1 MPHSEPVTILLVNDI
16 AEEIKLVT
24 LSFRG
29 FFPGCRVES
38 VYSLEEALQWAP
50 RTPWHLIL
58 IDEHLLAQR
67 AQPILPELKRLAPDA
82 AIILQSDRSDST
94 AALSALQA
102 GADFLLYKKSPAFLT
117 ELVLYTKDALEKR
130 TLRMT
135 LERTQERHG
144 RLIDALAD
152 VMYELDAEGRFVY
165 VSPAITDLL
174 GYTPEEL
181 TGSPYSKVVSPD
193 HLDRARRRFDDRRT
207 GTRASRQHEIELAHK
222 TPRDGPTSTRIRA
235 EVSAKGLYDPRRRF
249 LGTLGL
255 LRDISK
261 HHDQEATIH
270 HLEQQLRET
279 DRLIAMAQRLSTL
292 SKHLQAPLTAVLSQS
307 QQLLGAIREARLD
320 EQAEALILHATEAVY
335 RGEELAQAMA
345 EAGVQQDS
353 INDIIDA
360 VLATTQPPLLN
371 TDRIER
377 QYASNLQPFTGSL
390 DSTTQLLRI
399 LLSHAQRYMTAVGS
413 NHRLRISTAAI
424 GPSGARLDPAP
435 TLFPPIPPIEV
446 EIHIV
451 ETDVVSTEQ
460 GPPLQETADL
470 FQAYALIRQ
479 LGGRL
484 DFLAPVG
491 GSLSIKIWLPV
502 GSGPKRLTPS
512 TPASPAV
519 PLVSTPVE
527 PLPSQTPTTAV
538 QPVPTPVQPTRPVE
552 PAQSAAPQA
561 PTTFVQPALSPDWP
575 TASEEP
581 TLSTLPRTPTT
592 FAGTTL
598 TPEQTTPPLPNR
610 RRNSRAAVHLP
621 ARITIGNAMRAG
633 TVVDLSPGGAALLV
647 EGLLPSLEHQPAYV
661 IIKTDVS
668 MMELQAT
675 THDRGEAPHHV
686 SDTPQ
691 HSRLAFQFTSGN
703 DIEQTVL
710 TSLIDE
716 ARKRT
721 LSVTIEAL
729 LSLPDDATDIRP
741 SILDPDLRGTDHRET
756 VRVRVALPIHVESPS
771 LNPLAHRPL
780 GLVVNFSRSGACLQ
794 MKQVPGVVGDVITLH
809 FSATGSLDRPRTH
822 EPESPEAILA
832 ARIVWTAPD
841 HTAPSDL
848 KPGPLQPGKRIGIRF
863 VQLAPFA
870 EREINRVVAQHI
882 GSSMDLEGIASRS
895 SIVSARR
902 ECRNARQ
909 QVIAVT
915 DDHARHQISPSTPI
929 VVIVPGFGQT
939 QTDYLPLSFFLA
951 ANRIRV
957 LRYDHTNHVGQSD
970 GDILQTTLRSMQV
983 DLQNVLEFARTTWPT
998 APLTILAEDIAAR
1011 VALKVMA
1018 QTQATGFLMLL
1029 NPVLD
1034 VQTALSA
1041 AYHRDVVVD
1050 HQQNLRRGVAN
1061 LWGLNVNLDQFL
1073 SDAIAGEY
1081 ASLAT
1086 TTADLATLA
1095 TAPIILT
1102 TPRTAHPSE
1111 NTVGPLEQTLRALGT
1126 APVIVPLQTEV
1137 ACESSAYDERH
1148 TATFHTI
1155 FTQLSTAVIGG
1166 RPSSEMREASARDV
1180 HQQQQLEHERI
1191 RIRHHVSQAT
1201 RDALWVAR
1209 LAQLPQLG
1217 NLPDYWTLQDE
1228 LYRRLLPLEPGMTI
1242 LDMGCGEGDLARVML
1257 TNQAYRLT
1265 HQSGLPVAPLHYVGI
1280 EQSHESLKLAERY
1293 VQTFTRELT
1302 TTFAAAVS
1310 TTQLVETRW
1319 LRSDWDSPLP
1329 FTEQSIARVLYH
1341 LSLAFTPSPLNC
1353 LRQAIQALHP
1363 EGTLVVTCFQPHT
1376 DLSTLFRHHMRV
1388 AGHNEFS
1395 APVQIV
1401 LHYLGRVRE
1410 AIRHGLLH
1418 SYERNELARLLIHA
1432 GARPLRIGPILDGQL
1447 LLAVAQK
1454 GKSTG

>member
-1 MPHSEPVTILLVNDI
+1 MPQSEPVTILLINDV

-29 FFPGCRVES
+29 FFSGCRVES

-50 RTPWHLIL
+50 RSQWHLIL
-58 IDEHLLAQR
+58 IDERLLAQR
-67 AQPILPELKRLAPDA
+67 TTPILPELKRLAPDA
-82 AIILQSDRSDST
+82 AIILQSDQSDST
-94 AALSALQA
+94 TALNALQA

-130 TLRMT
+130 ALRMT

-152 VMYELDAEGRFVY
+152 VLYELDAEGRFVY
-165 VSPAITDLL
+165 VSPAITELL

-181 TGSPYSKVVSPD
+181 TGSPYSIIVPPGQ
-193 HLDRARRRFDDRRT
+193 LDRARHRFDDRRT
-207 GTRASRQHEIELAHK
+207 GTRASRRIEVELARK
-222 TPRDGPTSTRIRA
+222 TPPDGPAPARIRA
-235 EVSAKGLYDPRRRF
+235 EISAKGLYDSRRRF

-255 LRDISK
+255 LRDIST
-261 HHDQEATIH
+261 HRDQKATIQ

-279 DRLIAMAQRLSTL
+279 DRLVAMAQRLSTL

-320 EQAEALILHATEAVY
+320 EQVESLMLHATEAVH
-335 RGEELAQAMA
+335 RGEELAQAMV
-345 EAGVQQDS
+345 ETGVQQDT
-353 INDIIDA
+353 INDVMDA

-377 QYASNLQPFTGSL
+377 QYASNLPPFTGSL
-390 DSTTQLLRI
+390 DRTTQLLRI
-399 LLSHAQRYMTAVGS
+399 LLSHAQRYVTAVGS
-413 NHRLRISTAAI
+413 NHRLRVSTSMT
-424 GPSGARLDPAP
+424 GPTGARLDPAP

-446 EIHIV
+446 EIHIE
-451 ETDVVSTEQ
+451 ETDFVATEQ

-491 GSLSIKIWLPV
+491 GMLSIKIWIPV
-502 GSGPKRLTPS
+502 GPSPERLSLPTVSSLP
-512 TPASPAV
+512 V
-519 PLVSTPVE
+519 PLVTTPVE
-527 PLPSQTPTTAV
+527 PALSAPPQTPTTV
-538 QPVPTPVQPTRPVE
+538 VR
-552 PAQSAAPQA
+552 
-561 PTTFVQPALSPDWP
+561 PALAPV
-575 TASEEP
+575 A
-581 TLSTLPRTPTT
+581 
-592 FAGTTL
+592 
-598 TPEQTTPPLPNR
+598 PLPD
-610 RRNSRAAVHLP
+610 RRNNTRVAVHLP
-621 ARITIGNAMRAG
+621 ARITIGNAMREG
-633 TVVDLSPGGAALLV
+633 TVVNLSPGGATLVV

-661 IIKTDVS
+661 ILKTDVS

-675 THDRGEAPHHV
+675 AHDRGEAPRQGSV
-686 SDTPQ
+686 EPQ
-691 HSRLAFQFTSGN
+691 RSRLAFHFTSGN
-703 DIEQTVL
+703 DIEQKVL
-710 TSLIDE
+710 ASLIDE
-716 ARKRT
+716 ARERT
-721 LSVTIEAL
+721 LSLTVEAL
-729 LSLPDDATDIRP
+729 LSLPEDATDVRP
-741 SILDPDLRGTDHRET
+741 SIVESDLRGTDHRET
-756 VRVRVALPIHVESPS
+756 VRVRVALPVRIDSPS
-771 LNPLAHRPL
+771 LDPAAHRPL

-794 MKQVPGVVGDVITLH
+794 MKRAPGVADDVITLH
-809 FSATGSLDRPRTH
+809 FSATGSLDQPRAH
-822 EPESPEAILA
+822 EPEAPEANLA

-841 HTAPSDL
+841 QTTPSDL
-848 KPGPLQPGKRIGIRF
+848 KPGPLQPGQRIGVRF
-863 VQLAPFA
+863 IQLTPFA

-882 GSSMDLEGIASRS
+882 GSSMDLEGIAGRS

-902 ECRNARQ
+902 ECRNARH

-951 ANRIRV
+951 ANRVRV

-970 GDILQTTLRSMQV
+970 GDVLQTTLRSMQV
-983 DLQNVLEFARTTWPT
+983 DLQNVLEFAHTTWPT

-1018 QTQATGFLMLL
+1018 QTQAPGLLLLL
-1029 NPVLD
+1029 NPILD
-1034 VQTALSA
+1034 VQTALSTT
-1041 AYHRDVVVD
+1041 YRHDVVAD
-1050 HQQNLRRGVAN
+1050 HQHGLRRGVAN

-1073 SDAIAGEY
+1073 SDAIAGDY
-1081 ASLAT
+1081 ATLAT
-1086 TTADLATLA
+1086 TTADLAALA
-1095 TAPIILT
+1095 KPPIILT
-1102 TPRTAHPSE
+1102 TPRTARPIEH
-1111 NTVGPLEQTLRALGT
+1111 TFGPLNQALRALGT
-1126 APVIVPLQTEV
+1126 TPVVIPLQTDV

-1148 TATFHTI
+1148 TVTFRTI
-1155 FTQLSTAVIGG
+1155 FTQLSSAAIGD
-1166 RPSSEMREASARDV
+1166 RPSIEMREASARDV
-1180 HQQQQLEHERI
+1180 HHQQQLEHERI

-1217 NLPDYWTLQDE
+1217 NLPDYWALQDE
-1228 LYRRLLPLEPGMTI
+1228 LYRQLLPLEPGMTI
-1242 LDMGCGEGDLARVML
+1242 LDIGCGEGDLARVIL

-1280 EQSHESLKLAERY
+1280 GQSHEFLKAAERC
-1293 VQTFTRELT
+1293 VRTFVRELT
-1302 TTFAAAVS
+1302 TTFAATVS
-1310 TTQLVETRW
+1310 ATQLVETRW

-1329 FTEQSIARVLYH
+1329 FMEQSIARVLCH

-1363 EGTLVVTCFQPHT
+1363 QGAMVVTCFQPHT
-1376 DLSTLFRHHMRV
+1376 DLSTLFRRHLRV
-1388 AGHNEFS
+1388 AGQDEFS
-1395 APVQIV
+1395 APAQIA
-1401 LHYLGRVRE
+1401 LHYLGRLRE

-1432 GARPLRIGPILDGQL
+1432 GARPLRIVPILDGQL
-1447 LLAVAQK
+1447 LLAVSKK
-1454 GKSTG
+1454 GKSAG